1 MALGHK
7 TGGRLAGTPNKAT
20 SEAREAISQILDGNV
35 HKLKEWLDEVA
46 EGIKVVRFAADGSEY
61 EEYVVKPNP
70 AKAFDML
77 HSLLEF
83 QVPKLT
89 RMQLSGHESDSKATE
104 YNLGIFGDILKNIKM
119 QRHASPS

>member
-7 TGGRLAGTPNKAT
+7 TGGRQAGTPNKAT
-20 SEAREAISQILDGNV
+20 SEAREAIGQILNGNV
-35 HKLKEWLDEVA
+35 HKLNEWLDTVA
-46 EGIKVVRFAADGSEY
+46 DGIKVVRFAADGSEY

-83 QVPKLT
+83 HVPKLT
-89 RMQLSGHESDSKATE
+89 RMQLSGHESDSKVTE

-119 QRHASPS
+119 QRHASSN

>member
-7 TGGRLAGTPNKAT
+7 TGGRQAGTPNKAT
-20 SEAREAISQILDGNV
+20 SEAREAISQILDVNV
-35 HKLKEWLDEVA
+35 LKLNEWLDAVA
-46 EGIKVVRFAADGSEY
+46 EGVRVVRYAADGSEY

-83 QVPKLT
+83 HVPKLT
-89 RMQLSGHESDSKATE
+89 RMQVSGHEADSKAIE
-104 YNLGIFGDILKNIKM
+104 SNLRIFGDILKTIKT
-119 QRHASPS
+119 QRQASPS